1 MKQTRRAAG
10 EGREGRGQTDRGGG
24 REGVRGRLV
33 AHLSRPLCQHCGHE
47 GGRAAVTELTWRG
60 GIRVKW
66 WTTVRWTEWANE
78 RTTAAPLIL
87 PE

>member
-1 MKQTRRAAG
+1 MG
-10 EGREGRGQTDRGGG
+10 EDRQGREGGRGC
-24 REGVRGRLV
+24 EGDSLLISPVHCASQL
-33 AHLSRPLCQHCGHE
+33 CGHE